1 MFCIKCGKPVS
12 DEAKFCEHCGSQ
24 IPGVDDAPAPV
35 TSTFIPTTY
44 SCRPEKKKFL
54 VFKIFGVCILA
65 IVILLGL
72 FSCVGSDSTE
82 QDAKQ
87 DNSISIPES
96 TVAPSLAPTEP
107 ATTSDNSTASS
118 DVSVDTAIYLIE
130 STLAEN
136 FENVTVSYE
145 NEMIQI
151 NIWSD
156 GVTTGAM
163 LAKAGDKGCLES
175 WTTLVGNQEKLCK
188 QLYELVQT
196 LGIEDV
202 SVVMNVLNDT
212 NLDNV
217 LLTVLNGYTFYDVV
231 NDK

>member
-12 DEAKFCEHCGSQ
+12 DEAKFCEHCGAQ
-24 IPGVDDAPAPV
+24 IPGVDEAPAPV
-35 TSTFIPTTY
+35 TSTFIPPTY
-44 SCRPEKKKFL
+44 SCRPEKKKFPI
-54 VFKIFGVCILA
+54 FKIFGVCILA

-82 QDAKQ
+82 QNAKQ

-96 TVAPSLAPTEP
+96 TVAPSPVETKP
-107 ATTSDNSTASS
+107 ATTADNSTDSS
-118 DVSVDTAIYLIE
+118 RVSMATVINLIE
-130 STLAEN
+130 STLEEN
-136 FENVTVSYE
+136 FENVSVSYK

-163 LAKAGDKGCLES
+163 LAKSGDKECLAS
-175 WTTLVGNQEKLCK
+175 WNTLVGNQEKLCK

-196 LGIEDV
+196 LGVEDV

-231 NDK
+231 ND